1 MMMKRLDLQGRSPLA
16 VMADRISRVRDEA
29 RNAQSRSSRSEAP
42 STLVVREACE
52 IAATAT
58 LASDDPTPLYLS
70 ALRNKIEV
78 EKMSLAGHRV
88 ADIAKALGL
97 SRRHVS
103 KLRSELGVVRRGR
116 SD

>member
-1 MMMKRLDLQGRSPLA
+1 MRKRLDLKGRSPLA
-16 VMADRISRVRDEA
+16 VMADRIARV
-29 RNAQSRSSRSEAP
+29 RSEAGTAQNRSALLDAP
-42 STLVVREACE
+42 SMLKVREACE

-58 LASDDPTPLYLS
+58 LTSDDPTPPYLS

-88 ADIAKALGL
+88 ADISKALGL

-103 KLRSELGVVRRGR
+103 KLRSELGVSRRGCR
-116 SD
+116 D

>member
-1 MMMKRLDLQGRSPLA
+1 MMKKRLDLKGRSPLA
-16 VMADRISRVRDEA
+16 VIADRISRVRGEA
-29 RNAQSRSSRSEAP
+29 GNAQSRSSRPEAP
-42 STLVVREACE
+42 SMLEVREVCE
-52 IAATAT
+52 IAATSI

-103 KLRSELGVVRRGR
+103 KLRSELGVARRGR
-116 SD
+116 HD

>member
-1 MMMKRLDLQGRSPLA
+1 MIKKRLDLKGRSPLA
-16 VMADRISRVRDEA
+16 ALAERISRVRGEA
-29 RNAQSRSSRSEAP
+29 GTAQNRSSLPDAP
-42 STLVVREACE
+42 SMLEVREACE

-58 LASDDPTPLYLS
+58 LASDDPTPLYLN

-97 SRRHVS
+97 SCRHVT
-103 KLRSELGVVRRGR
+103 KLRSELGVAHRKRG
-116 SD
+116 D